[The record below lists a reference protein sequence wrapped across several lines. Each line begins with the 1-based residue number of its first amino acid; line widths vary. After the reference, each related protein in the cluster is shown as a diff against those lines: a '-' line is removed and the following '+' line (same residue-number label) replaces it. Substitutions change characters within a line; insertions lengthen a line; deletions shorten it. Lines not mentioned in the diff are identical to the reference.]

1 MNERKVDKNALFDLS
16 GKKAL
21 VTGGASGIGRA
32 YATVLARAG
41 ADVAVI
47 DLDEDRGNKVAAS
60 LRSFGVDACFFTC
73 DVSDQQQVSEMTSA
87 VVERFGR
94 LDIGV
99 NNVGT
104 AIIDDELTYAR
115 EDWDK
120 VMSINLTGVWLCAQA
135 QARQM
140 SRQNPTEGKIINTG
154 SIAATQAM
162 YPGNSSYDVSKAGVA
177 HMTRSLAAQWGR
189 FNINVNCISPSY
201 VLTPMFAWSF
211 PFEKLP
217 RIREITPMGHI
228 QRPQDLCGPI
238 LFLAS
243 SASDYVTGQNLI
255 VDGGIS
261 LDHWLEPIE
270 RDIPPRV
277 SEEQELIE
285 LKQDYDAMGISYDD
299 QGVRL

>member
-1 MNERKVDKNALFDLS
+1 MADFSLFDLS

-32 YATVLARAG
+32 YAIALARAG
-41 ADVAVI
+41 ADVAVV
-47 DLDEDRGNKVAAS
+47 DLNEERGNKAAAS
-60 LRSFGVDACFFTC
+60 LRALGVDACFIVC
-73 DVSDQQQVSEMTSA
+73 DVSDQQQVSEMTAA

-104 AIIDDELTYAR
+104 GIVDDELTYAR

-140 SRQNPTEGKIINTG
+140 SQQNPTEGKIINTG

-201 VLTPMFAWSF
+201 VMTPMFAGYF
-211 PFEKLP
+211 PLERRP

-243 SASDYVTGQNLI
+243 KASDYVTGQNLI

-261 LDHWLEPIE
+261 LGHWLVPIE
-270 RDIPPRV
+270 RDVPPRV
-277 SEEQELIE
+277 NEEQELIE
-285 LKQDYDAMGISYDD
+285 LKQDYDEMGIAYDE